1 MTTATETRTLS
12 DRLRSMRR
20 RVIDAPMEVGLIRAR
35 EITKAIRDNPD
46 LPRAFQLALGVK
58 ETFKKLP
65 LSISEDQRIVGN
77 ITEKFKG
84 AVMYPE
90 VKSSSLIKEL
100 DTFTERP
107 YVRFMIS
114 DEEKHTLREE
124 IFPFWDGASAYDDC
138 FTKENIGEET
148 EFLMRSIAMVVEN
161 DFAGANQ
168 LGYIDYGKAIT
179 QGFDGIIEEAETNMA
194 RISDSDPEA
203 EEKRTFYKSV
213 VTYAE
218 GVILLGSRYS
228 QLAQYLAV
236 KSSSQES
243 RSRFNEIAEVCAHVP
258 AKPARTFH
266 EALQAYWFTFVA
278 LQQLDMGMELPLCRA
293 DQFLSPYYRKDIDE
307 GRLTRDEALE
317 LIEEFFVNCAR
328 TPFLVEYAV
337 TKVNDGNST
346 RYTLTIGGVDRDGND
361 ATNELSYLF
370 LEAMDNLRLLSP
382 NLAVRLHGGS
392 PDAFVKAVSEL
403 MTNGGNVVEVFNDE
417 VIIPGFTRLG
427 LSLEDSRDY
436 IIGGCVQ
443 PVPAGMY
450 GPNCS
455 AFMNAPK
462 ILEMTLNGGKPIISI
477 MGDED
482 DLPTPA
488 FTSFDELFG
497 AYKEML
503 KHVVEH
509 VALAMKVVGR
519 VHHRHL
525 PNPIISA
532 LSKGP
537 MESGKDVKAGGTR
550 YNEVGVSLVG
560 LGTAVDSLAAI
571 REVVYEKK
579 THSLDEVVD
588 WIKTDFEE
596 SEQERQMLINH
607 APKFGNGH
615 EQTDAIARDI
625 VDYMDET
632 LRAQPLSYRGGLHLL
647 GAHSEA
653 HHVYQGS
660 MVAAT
665 PDGRHAGEM
674 LSPGSGPTSSMDRDG
689 PTTMLRSMAAIDY
702 SKVAGGG
709 SLNMR
714 FNPSLFR
721 TRDQV
726 GKFASMLKSYFKMG
740 GQHLQITV
748 ADAETLRDAQKH
760 PEKYE
765 DLIVRVTGYSARFVD
780 LSLGTQEEIIRRTEM
795 CVCG

>member
-1 MTTATETRTLS
+1 MTTATEVEALS
-12 DRLRSMRR
+12 DRLRSMRQ
-20 RVIDAPMEVGLIRAR
+20 RVLDAPMEVGLVRPR
-35 EITKAIRDNPD
+35 EMTTVMKDNPD
-46 LPRAFQLALGVK
+46 LPRAIQLALGVK

-65 LSISEDQRIVGN
+65 LSISQDQRIVGS

-107 YVRFMIS
+107 YLGFAIS
-114 DEEKHTLREE
+114 DEEKRELREE
-124 IFPFWDGASAYDDC
+124 IFPFWDGTSAYDDC
-138 FTKENIGEET
+138 FTEENIGEET
-148 EFLMRSIAMVVEN
+148 KFLMRCIAMVVEN

-179 QGFDGIIEEAETNMA
+179 QGFEKIIEEAETNMA
-194 RISDSDPEA
+194 QISDGDPEA
-203 EEKRTFYKSV
+203 DEKRIFYESV
-213 VTYAE
+213 ITYAE
-218 GVILLGSRYS
+218 GVILLGQRYW
-228 QLAQYLAV
+228 QLAEYLAV
-236 KSSSQES
+236 KAKSNEE
-243 RSRFNEIAEVCAHVP
+243 RDRFRAIAEVCAQVP
-258 AKPARTFH
+258 AKPARTFR
-266 EALQAYWFTFVA
+266 EALQAYWFTFIA
-278 LQQLDMGMELPLCRA
+278 LEQLDMGMELPLCRA
-293 DQFLSPYYRKDIDE
+293 DQILFPYYKKDIQE
-307 GRLTRDEALE
+307 GRLTGEEALE
-317 LIEEFFVNCAR
+317 LVEEFYINCAR

-346 RYTLTIGGVDRDGND
+346 RYTLTVGGVDRDGND
-361 ATNELSYLF
+361 VTNELSYLF
-370 LEAMDNLRLLSP
+370 LKAMDNVRLVSP
-382 NLAVRLHGGS
+382 NLAVRLHPDS
-392 PDAFVKAVSEL
+392 PDDFVKAACEL
-403 MTNGGNVVEVFNDE
+403 MTNGGNVVEVFNDGA
-417 VIIPGFTRLG
+417 IIPGFTRLG
-427 LSLEDSRDY
+427 VSLEDATDY

-443 PVPAGMY
+443 PVPAGMF

-462 ILEMTLNGGKPIISI
+462 ILEVTLNQGKPIISI

-482 DLPTPA
+482 DLPTPE
-488 FTSFDELFG
+488 FDSFDELFD
-497 AYKEML
+497 AYKSML

-509 VALAMKVVGR
+509 VARVMRVVGET
-519 VHHRHL
+519 HHRHL

-537 MESGKDVKAGGTR
+537 IESGKDVKAGGAR
-550 YNEVGVSLVG
+550 YNEVGVSLIG

-579 THSLDEVVD
+579 TQSLEDVVD
-588 WIKTDFEE
+588 WMKTDFEE
-596 SEQERQMLINH
+596 NEEERQMLLNH

-615 EQTDAIARDI
+615 VKTDEIARDI
-625 VDYMDET
+625 VDFMDEA

-674 LSPGSGPTSSMDRDG
+674 LSPGSGPTSGMDREG
-689 PTTMLRSMAAIDY
+689 PTAMLRSMAAIDQ

-721 TRDQV
+721 TKDQV
-726 GKFASMLKSYFKMG
+726 DKFAAMLKSYFKMG

-760 PEKYE
+760 PDKYE

-780 LSLGTQEEIIRRTEM
+780 LTEGTQDEIIRRTEL
-795 CVCG
+795 CVCK